1 MYVYMGYI
9 LGLEVWCRMNE
20 FCVVRRKVK
29 EEKVWLM
36 GGGRWGGGGGKK
48 KRRGWIYVVISD
60 NARSW
65 PQTLL
70 FDNKGSYSAGML
82 SIVLRIPSHELV
94 FKH

>member
-1 MYVYMGYI
+1 
-9 LGLEVWCRMNE
+9 MNE
-20 FCVVRRKVK
+20 FCVVRRQMK
-29 EEKVWLM
+29 EEKVWLGA
-36 GGGRWGGGGGKK
+36 GGEK

-70 FDNKGSYSAGML
+70 FDNKRSYSAGML
-82 SIVLRIPSHELV
+82 SAVWRIPSQKLV